1 MKKEV
6 CKHCGAELKEYSKVK
21 AMQGQ
26 DGIIAALE
34 NEFYCKECNHLLL
47 RDRIVR
53 Q

>member
-21 AMQGQ
+21 AMQAQ
-26 DGIIAALE
+26 DGSIAALE
-34 NEFYCKECNHLLL
+34 KEYYCKECNQLL
-47 RDRIVR
+47 RRERIER